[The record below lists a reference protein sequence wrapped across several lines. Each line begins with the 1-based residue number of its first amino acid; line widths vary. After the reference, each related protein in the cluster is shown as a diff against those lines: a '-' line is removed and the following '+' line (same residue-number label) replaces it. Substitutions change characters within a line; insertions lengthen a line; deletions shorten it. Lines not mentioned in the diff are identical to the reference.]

1 LPPAAKPQRIAHV
14 PDFGN
19 VRGDVV
25 SHKKLARDAY
35 RACRAVQPLPLAY
48 VDKIWAETL
57 TATAAA
63 PPQVAA
69 KMLRRSETLMR
80 LLIDWHRWPR
90 G

>member
-1 LPPAAKPQRIAHV
+1 MPSSPPRLARAV
-14 PDFGN
+14 PDFAN
-19 VRGDVV
+19 VRGDTLH
-25 SHKKLARDAY
+25 HKKLARDAY

-57 TATAAA
+57 TATATA
-63 PPQVAA
+63 PPPVAA

-90 G
+90 A